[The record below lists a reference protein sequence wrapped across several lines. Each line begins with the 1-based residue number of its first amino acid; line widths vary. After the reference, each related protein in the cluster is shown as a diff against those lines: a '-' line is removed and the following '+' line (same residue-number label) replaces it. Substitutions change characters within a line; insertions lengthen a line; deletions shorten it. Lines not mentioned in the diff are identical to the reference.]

1 MSHDFEPTEAEK
13 EMLSHIKDI
22 EVNRKQSELGNIISG
37 AILDGQNQIHDLY
50 KEKATAQ
57 EVEYRMRRSYT
68 YWMNKLHQELQKALA
83 EKDKECGQAMK
94 DFMAMCHTAAD
105 VKIQNAI
112 NEERERFVKIVDD
125 IGYNMAELYEST
137 VEEIVKAITH
147 SELDQPK

>member
-22 EVNRKQSELGNIISG
+22 VVNRKQSELGNIISG

-68 YWMNKLHQELQKALA
+68 YWMNKLHQELQKAREERKGWKGYVVVDPKADNYKYSPIYMDRREATLWLA
-83 EKDKECGQAMK
+83 ENGDDDLEVAEV
-94 DFMAMCHTAAD
+94 DILLAD
-105 VKIQNAI
+105 Q
-112 NEERERFVKIVDD
+112 
-125 IGYNMAELYEST
+125 
-137 VEEIVKAITH
+137 
-147 SELDQPK
+147 SELDQPESVA

>member
-68 YWMNKLHQELQKALA
+68 YWMNKLHQELQKAREET
-83 EKDKECGQAMK
+83 EKAYGGCHYCYGKGYGTQTASWVGRGYYKKLPTMK
-94 DFMAMCHTAAD
+94 FCTC
-105 VKIQNAI
+105 
-112 NEERERFVKIVDD
+112 ERGKQLEQ
-125 IGYNMAELYEST
+125 LL
-137 VEEIVKAITH
+137 H
-147 SELDQPK
+147 SELDQPNT